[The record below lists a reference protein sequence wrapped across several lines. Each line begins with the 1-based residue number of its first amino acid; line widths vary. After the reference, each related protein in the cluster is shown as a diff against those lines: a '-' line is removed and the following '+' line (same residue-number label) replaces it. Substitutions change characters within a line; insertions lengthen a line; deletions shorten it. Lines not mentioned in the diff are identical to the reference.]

1 MMSVEPAQSQLSDD
15 RNEKVDRIINQI
27 DLQLNSMNHGE
38 LDRSIDLDVMLDGRE
53 EMIPRQLVKLEME
66 RAARDRLLI
75 LKEKLHAKK
84 NTKHAA
90 QASNEFD
97 EVNSAYPILE
107 EDGQHDLPIM
117 CFSFQ

>member
-84 NTKHAA
+84 STKHAA

-97 EVNSAYPILE
+97 EVNSAYPIL
-107 EDGQHDLPIM
+107 GGGWPA
-117 CFSFQ
+117 